1 MKLPLALCTVVPLLT
16 TCALAQ
22 SSADL
27 AEQLQNPVSSL
38 TRVELDNCWDFR
50 MGSLDQGTRYTLD
63 FRPVIPFSIGL
74 DWNLIVRT
82 SAPFISQEDLFKRSQ
97 GSLPDAPKFAS
108 PVPPGIPIYETRV
121 VLLGSG
127 IVGTRRVLVGF
138 TTGAGYKQELRRQKK
153 IREAYA
159 KAVKQ
164 QRAVDH
170 HQDGLGDITQSFL
183 FSPKNPTAGGL
194 SWGVGPALRFPAATD
209 DLLGSGKWCA
219 GPEAVA
225 LRQSGGWTYGVR
237 ATHLWSYAGDEDRRS
252 VNATFVDPFVSFTFR
267 SGTTFGVDLDS
278 AYDWSDSQWFVPLN
292 ATISQVVMIG
302 RQPVSFS
309 VGARYTAEGPSS
321 AGEWGLSAS
330 VSLLFP
336 SRAEATS
343 LK

>member
-1 MKLPLALCTVVPLLT
+1 M
-16 TCALAQ
+16 AQ
-22 SSADL
+22 SPAEL

-38 TRVELDNCWDFR
+38 TRAELENRWDFR
-50 MGSLDQGTRYTLD
+50 MGPLDQGTRYTLD
-63 FRPVIPFSIGL
+63 FLPVIPVSLGR

-82 SAPFISQEDLFKRSQ
+82 DVPYISQEDVLKGVQ
-97 GSLPDAPKFAS
+97 GSLPDSLDLTPPVRPGVPIFREEPVFVAP
-108 PVPPGIPIYETRV
+108 
-121 VLLGSG
+121 G
-127 IVGTRRVLVGF
+127 IVGTRKVLVGF
-138 TTGAGYKQELRRQKK
+138 TSNPGYEQELRRQKK
-153 IREAYA
+153 LRAAYA
-159 KAVKQ
+159 KAVK
-164 QRAVDH
+164 RLRSIDH

-183 FSPKNPTAGGL
+183 FSPKNPTSCGFA
-194 SWGVGPALRFPAATD
+194 WGAGPALRFPAATD

-225 LRQSGGWTYGVR
+225 LRQSDGWTYGVR

-252 VNATFVDPFVSFTFR
+252 VNATFIDPFFSYTFR
-267 SGTTFGVDLDS
+267 SGTTFGVDMDS

-292 ATISQVVMIG
+292 ATISQVVTVG
-302 RQPVSFS
+302 RQAVSFS

-336 SRAEATS
+336 SRAEAAN